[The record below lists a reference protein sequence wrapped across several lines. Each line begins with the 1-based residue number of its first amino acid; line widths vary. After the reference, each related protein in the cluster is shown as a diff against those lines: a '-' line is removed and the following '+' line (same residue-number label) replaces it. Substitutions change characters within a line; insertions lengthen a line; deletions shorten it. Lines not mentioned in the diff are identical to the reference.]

1 VLFLEV
7 VLIRWVSTE
16 IRVFAYIK
24 NLPLLASF
32 LGIGLGSL
40 LATRQSVF
48 KWGAVSL
55 AILVALVALSGP
67 LQLTNLIFPGNN
79 YAVWGARA
87 IVDSVYY
94 AELAK
99 FTFTI
104 VGVTALIVLTF
115 VALGQEMGRLMNLLP
130 ALSGYQSNILG
141 SLSGVVA
148 FGLVSWSGAG
158 PFWWM
163 LLVAAAWLASYHWS
177 CRRSV
182 IPAICCTAII
192 GSALVCGRAAI
203 WTPYYRVDVRQ
214 IPPEHSDVPLPETA
228 GYYVDV
234 NHDYHQK
241 ILNLSEDFKNRYAS
255 RFLES
260 QRLVYD
266 LPYQFGRAGD
276 VLVVGA
282 GTGNDVAA
290 ALRAGARSVTAVE
303 IDPAIL
309 ALGRRTHPE
318 KPYASDRVRVVND
331 DARHF
336 FHTTTDRF
344 DQVVFGHLDSHTMLS
359 SMSSVRLDNFVYT
372 QESLNEASGLLRDDG
387 WMVLSFAGGRSFPTE
402 RIVRMLDAVSGRE
415 PKIYQTDYDSA
426 GMSLVSVRGT
436 RTMVAPPQLARLETH
451 LNETVKESATDD
463 WPYLY
468 LRSPSVPFAYFWTF
482 GALFLAGAASLVG
495 SRGMTGPATGSW
507 RADWPMLLLGAGFML
522 LETKSITSLALFYGS
537 TWIVNS
543 VVIAV
548 ILIAIFFSNLLVIKV
563 PGIRA
568 WWAVV
573 LIVVALVANY
583 YLRLERFV
591 GLGWWTRTMVAAA
604 LLGIPVFCA
613 GIIFSSLF
621 ARRVRR
627 SQALGWNLVGA
638 MLGGLVE
645 NVSMIWGL
653 NILNL
658 AAAACYL
665 GVAFFVGRKAE

>member
-1 VLFLEV
+1 MESSRSPAWRLFLVSFLVLFLEV

-40 LATRQSVF
+40 LATRRSVF

-87 IVDSVYY
+87 IVDGAYY

-130 ALSGYQSNILG
+130 ALSGYQCNILG

-177 CRRSV
+177 GHRSV
-182 IPAICCTAII
+182 IPAICCAAII
-192 GSALVCGRAAI
+192 GLALVGGRAAI

-241 ILNLSEDFKNRYAS
+241 ILNLSKDFENRYPS
-255 RFLES
+255 RFLDS

-290 ALRAGARSVTAVE
+290 ALRAGARMVTAVE
-303 IDPAIL
+303 IDPGIL

-318 KPYASDRVRVVND
+318 KPYSSDRVRVVND

-344 DQVVFGHLDSHTMLS
+344 DQVIFGHLDSHTMLS

-372 QESLNEASGLLRDDG
+372 QESLNEAYGLLRDNG

-402 RIVRMLDAVSGRE
+402 RIVRMLAAVSGRE
-415 PKIYQTDYDSA
+415 PQIYQTDYDSA
-426 GMSLVSVRGT
+426 GMSLVAVRGN
-436 RTMVAPPQLARLETH
+436 RSMVAPPQLARLETH

-482 GALFLAGAASLVG
+482 GALFLAGAVSLVG
-495 SRGMTGPATGSW
+495 SRGMLQ
-507 RADWPMLLLGAGFML
+507 RAGH
-522 LETKSITSLALFYGS
+522 
-537 TWIVNS
+537 
-543 VVIAV
+543 
-548 ILIAIFFSNLLVIKV
+548 
-563 PGIRA
+563 R
-568 WWAVV
+568 
-573 LIVVALVANY
+573 
-583 YLRLERFV
+583 
-591 GLGWWTRTMVAAA
+591 
-604 LLGIPVFCA
+604 
-613 GIIFSSLF
+613 
-621 ARRVRR
+621 
-627 SQALGWNLVGA
+627 
-638 MLGGLVE
+638 
-645 NVSMIWGL
+645 
-653 NILNL
+653 
-658 AAAACYL
+658 
-665 GVAFFVGRKAE
+665 